1 MRNNSIVLNTQLHTF
16 DTYSTI
22 TPGPQVAHTWCL
34 LSGGTDGQIL
44 LWRAESPPEAS
55 DQQLS
60 GAAMLAQLVPHMR
73 LTEAALYS
81 SPHWVVGVAAPVQQT
96 DAGVDQGA
104 YVALAQQPLLQVR
117 TEIVRLH
124 LLPGSLVFL

>member
-1 MRNNSIVLNTQLHTF
+1 
-16 DTYSTI
+16 
-22 TPGPQVAHTWCL
+22 
-34 LSGGTDGQIL
+34 
-44 LWRAESPPEAS
+44 
-55 DQQLS
+55 
-60 GAAMLAQLVPHMR
+60 MLAQLVPHMR

>member
-1 MRNNSIVLNTQLHTF
+1 
-16 DTYSTI
+16 
-22 TPGPQVAHTWCL
+22 
-34 LSGGTDGQIL
+34 
-44 LWRAESPPEAS
+44 
-55 DQQLS
+55 
-60 GAAMLAQLVPHMR
+60 MLAQLVPHMR

-81 SPHWVVGVAAPVQQT
+81 YPHWVVGVAAPVQQT